1 MVGKSVQENRRHS
14 VHHQRN
20 GRASSAWASRG
31 MGVVIAAVFVCGLAL
46 GGKAKGADVV
56 KIAVI
61 DANAAVVK
69 EATGGTL
76 KLDRAYVKGD
86 RIVVTGA
93 THLAVKVD
101 RHYAEAIL
109 FAPDKKVDFPIP
121 LWPKGKYPKN
131 YPHPPKAFQ
140 GDKHVITA
148 RVATEKEMGAYRNL
162 AVNPMDV
169 RGKSRAYPHASS
181 NSEWGEA
188 AVFSAKTAI
197 DGFVEA
203 TGDHHKWPRQSWGPY
218 LPDAKHPKP
227 ELTIEFGRP
236 VEIDKLAVVVRY
248 NVRQGNHWKEA
259 TVEFSDG
266 SKVKVTPKY
275 NGKRQEFPID
285 KRVAT
290 SLKITDLV
298 SEKPGKYAAFV
309 EVEAW
314 GKPAKTKG
322 KGAAGAE
329 TLVPVPESQTKLMPP
344 ARTRR
349 EVDAVLGKAAT
360 KGPVRP
366 LHVVL
371 VAGKKDHGPGEHDY
385 PGWQGPWA
393 RLLALAPKTKVT
405 TAWDAPS
412 EADLKSAD
420 VMVFFK
426 RNAWA
431 KDTNRRMDAYL
442 ARGGG
447 VVLFHSAVDGRPN
460 PEAMQE
466 HIGLCWGS
474 GCRFRHGW
482 VELAF
487 DKASDCPIVRGL
499 GGKTLRFYDESY
511 WRLRGD
517 ASRID
522 VLATTV
528 EKEKDGTKVTI
539 PMMWN
544 RRVGKGRVHVN
555 IMGHYNWTFNDPVF
569 RVLAFRAIAWAADES
584 VARFNDIVTVG
595 VTLKG

>member
-1 MVGKSVQENRRHS
+1 

-20 GRASSAWASRG
+20 GRQFWASRG
-31 MGVVIAAVFVCGLAL
+31 MGIVIAAVLVCALAL
-46 GGKAKGADVV
+46 RGEAMGADVV
-56 KIAVI
+56 KIALV
-61 DANAAVVK
+61 DAEGKAVAEAA
-69 EATGGTL
+69 GGTL

-101 RHYAEAIL
+101 QHYAETIL
-109 FAPDKKVDFPIP
+109 FAPDKKVDFPVP

-140 GDKHVITA
+140 GKTHVITA
-148 RVATEKEMGAYRNL
+148 RAASDREVGAYRNL

-169 RGKSRAYPHASS
+169 RGKSRAFPHASS

-266 SKVKVTPKY
+266 STAKITPQY

-285 KRVAT
+285 KRVVT

-298 SEKPGKYAAFV
+298 SAKPGKYAAFV

-314 GKPAKTKG
+314 GKVALPKG
-322 KGAAGAE
+322 KDSPFGKE
-329 TLVPVPESQTKLMPP
+329 VLVPVPESKAKQVPP
-344 ARTRR
+344 PRTRR
-349 EVDAVLGKAAT
+349 EVSELIAGADGVPLSD
-360 KGPVRP
+360 VRP
-366 LHVVL
+366 IHIVL

-393 RLLALAPKTKVT
+393 KLLAFAPKTKVA

-412 EADLKSAD
+412 EADFASAD

-431 KDTNRRMDAYL
+431 KGANRRMDAYL

-447 VVLFHSAVDGRPN
+447 IVLFHSAVDGRPN

-466 HIGLCWGS
+466 HIGLCWGKA
-474 GCRFRHGW
+474 CRFRHGW
-482 VELAF
+482 VELTF
-487 DKASDCPIVRGL
+487 DKASACPIVRGL
-499 GGKTLRFYDESY
+499 GGKTLRFHDESY
-511 WRLRGD
+511 WRLHGD
-517 ASRID
+517 AKRID

-528 EKEKDGTKVTI
+528 ETEAGGTKVTI

-569 RVLAFRAIAWAADES
+569 RVLAFRAIAWAAGRPVD
-584 VARFNDIVTVG
+584 RFNDLVTVG
-595 VTLKG
+595 VTLKD